1 MNMETKAAIITV
13 GDEILYGHITDTNSA
28 FLANQLTENGFSVD
42 KIISVGDQ
50 IEFILE
56 ALEGLR
62 NQVSIIVITGG
73 IGPTKDDKTK
83 NALEIFYNSPLRLFP
98 EALEQ
103 IKAFLEKRGKPLT
116 ELNYRQAWLPAN
128 CLYIP
133 NLYGTAP
140 GMWFEENN
148 QVCVSLPGV
157 PVEMKLI
164 AKEQVIPRL
173 KSRFPATV
181 ISHQL
186 VKTIGI
192 GESILAENIS
202 DWEARLP
209 PEIRLAYLPSIG
221 EVTLRLSIKGGSE
234 EKNMKA
240 LSEQVGLLQPLIHQY
255 IYGYNDISVAEAVGQ
270 LLTQTK
276 LNVATAESCTGGA
289 IAAALTSVAG
299 SSAYLLG
306 GVVAYQ
312 NEIKINMLGVS
323 ESTLKEHGAV
333 SEQTVIEMA
342 RGIRQR
348 TGASIGV
355 SSSGIAGPAGGT
367 PEKPVGT
374 VWIACADIEGVITQ
388 KLNLNG
394 TRETNINQTVVAVFA
409 LLIQRL
415 TRKS

>member
-103 IKAFLEKRGKPLT
+103 IKAFFEKRGKPLT

>member
-103 IKAFLEKRGKPLT
+103 IKAFFEKRGKPLT

-209 PEIRLAYLPSIG
+209 PEIQLAYLPSIG

-342 RGIRQR
+342 RGIRQH